1 MQGCSEGGE
10 EDQMKNEEIK
20 SKLTSIARLCMI
32 HDNDTGYFKSPCPYE
47 INKIVMETLNVIKEE
62 NDEHP

>member
-1 MQGCSEGGE
+1 
-10 EDQMKNEEIK
+10 MKNEEIK

-62 NDEHP
+62 NNEHP